1 MGIKDPKPPVPFS
14 ALRCLNINKRQERNC
29 ALEQTGQLMTLALF
43 ICSVEIHGKH
53 FPQTFGDHDLYFN
66 QILKETINMAI

>member
-1 MGIKDPKPPVPFS
+1 
-14 ALRCLNINKRQERNC
+14 
-29 ALEQTGQLMTLALF
+29 MTLALF